1 MDGVIHIGQVVD
13 VVLGA
18 GELLRVRQQSL
29 HLFLGA
35 AVAQLQVVQH
45 GVVLLGEALVGV
57 LDGLHIC
64 AELVGVVRHVDHGHV
79 RDRGRL
85 CRVTAQAADQRG
97 GEAGH
102 LLHVGVGGEARRAEG
117 RISVCLYHPG
127 VVLEQGLHAADALF
141 QRGPLADGPAQD
153 HGARQRH
160 WNGHR
165 LCQARQLALDFG
177 DPGGHAVLQLDNRR
191 CDHLA
196 DCFYLIAHRLD
207 FIADHILDGHG
218 GDDFLTQRLQ
228 PLPQLLRSPVCRRCV
243 KPGCAPPIPG
253 GLQLPA
259 RPLHITPEGALLL
272 LDTAEY
278 RRHIIFD

>member
-1 MDGVIHIGQVVD
+1 M
-13 VVLGA
+13 
-18 GELLRVRQQSL
+18 
-29 HLFLGA
+29 
-35 AVAQLQVVQH
+35 
-45 GVVLLGEALVGV
+45 
-57 LDGLHIC
+57 
-64 AELVGVVRHVDHGHV
+64 VDHGHV

-243 KPGCAPPIPG
+243 KPAVRRRSQVDSSSRRVRCTSRRKALCSCLILRSTADILSLIEIAPLTTPISGSPPIQVRTFLRVRPRR
-253 GLQLPA
+253 PA
-259 RPLHITPEGALLL
+259 
-272 LDTAEY
+272 
-278 RRHIIFD
+278 